1 MKNNVRTSRTRA
13 LLFTFCFAIGLCILA
28 GASMLT
34 VNAYT
39 GDSGHLSREELHSAT
54 LANSVSSDIP
64 AITVLMHGLGGD
76 AGDWSNNFTGAKG
89 SSTAFAEDSNSIIE
103 NMRRTS
109 KSGIKLY
116 RAIND
121 SSGLKIYSEYSNS
134 ALTKINDFSLHTVIV
149 VQLYTWMDMEKVYK
163 SFHNVIDKISYD
175 YYIEK
180 GVLPRINL
188 IGHSMGGLINLQ
200 YAIEHPK
207 NVASLVSLGTPY
219 NGSSYD
225 NPIVEMFGVTDFK
238 QQQCISGTCG
248 HDYYFC
254 NQSTRKNTWNTV
266 YSQNRHIKFLALSGE
281 TSLSLIEHIVWTNN
295 YLEDY
300 IGEGAAIGIRAVFGS
315 MLTINIAAGFLPGD
329 ICVDTDSQK
338 AKGYDG
344 VVNYNKV
351 FTSSNCNVNKRSQ
364 PHVPIPHNLETY
376 DADMINCILKV
387 IDYGNNTP
395 YNSYTQHGIKTS
407 IIAKSKGKWLIQL
420 TNNTGSSRS
429 FEYNRKM
436 CFYGDA
442 QKWSGLGHIANTDTL
457 APGASTILEI
467 EEYGTATSIVI
478 SYDSGNTRYIFYAN
492 ELDGTS
498 CTMSS
503 SGSTKA
509 YYSYTQNSIKA
520 GILSKYDGKWTVK
533 LTNNTGSKREF
544 YYNQKMCFQG
554 DAKDWTGLSDIART
568 VTLSNGEST
577 ILEIEEYGTA
587 TSIVISYT
595 SGSRRYI
602 FYANSLST
610 TGTMQS
616 YSSTIQYYS
625 YTQNGMRVSILGKN
639 ASDWIIELTNNTGT
653 NREFEYNQKMCF
665 EGDAKNWNGL
675 SHVATTLNIANGQ
688 SYFIVIQEYGT
699 ATSIAI
705 SYMDGNYRRVFY
717 ANKLNTDGTMTAYGN
732 TIDTTQAPDECIAE
746 GTLIT
751 LADGSKKAVEDLSGD
766 EQLLVWN
773 MKTGNFDSAPILFV
787 DSEPIGHYEVINLT
801 FSDGTT
807 VKVVSEHGF
816 WDVDLNRYVYLDKNA
831 SQYIGHR
838 FNKRAENADGTYGWT
853 EVQLIGVDISEE
865 VTTVYSPVTYGHLCY
880 YVNDMLSIPGGV
892 AGLFDIF
899 EVDDETMAIDE
910 ESFAED
916 IATYGT
922 FTHEEFYEF
931 YPISEEVFEAF
942 NGKYLK
948 VAIGKG
954 LITYERICELIERY
968 AEFF

>member
-1 MKNNVRTSRTRA
+1 
-13 LLFTFCFAIGLCILA
+13 
-28 GASMLT
+28 MLT